1 MPQTQQREVSP
12 NIIRAWFDT
21 VLNPLIYGLRAE
33 VGVLRRG
40 DLTWRF
46 ESKRP
51 VSLVPVR
58 SLLLDAFQDN
68 LDQFLSIHPECAG
81 PMQDHDTALQLLV
94 ESCRELES
102 RLIHSEE
109 MQKLFQRLTTPEALG
124 GRDAAEIFGLVLSV
138 NWLKALAEYIINNVE
153 RLPRYYSTADF
164 WNEHSS
170 EFLKLRES
178 PEVRPTWETTV
189 SATTRFS
196 QEVDRLIDLLK
207 KVRNDLSL
215 SAGVPIVEHL
225 SR

>member
-1 MPQTQQREVSP
+1 MPQLQQREVSP
-12 NIIRAWFDT
+12 SIIRAWFDT

-33 VGVLRRG
+33 AGVLKRG

-58 SLLLDAFQDN
+58 SLLTDAFQDN
-68 LDQFLSIHPECAG
+68 LDQFLSLHPECAG
-81 PMQDHDTALQLLV
+81 PMQEHDTALQVLV
-94 ESCRELES
+94 ESCSQLES
-102 RLIHSEE
+102 ALINSKE
-109 MQKLFQRLTTPEALG
+109 MQALFQRLTTPEALG
-124 GRDAAEIFGLVLSV
+124 GRDIAEIFAAVLPV

-164 WNEHSS
+164 WNEHSG
-170 EFLKLRES
+170 EFFKLRDN
-178 PEVRPTWETTV
+178 PEVRPAWESTV

-207 KVRNDLSL
+207 KVRNELSL
-215 SAGVPIVEHL
+215 SAGVPIVENL
-225 SR
+225 AR

>member
-33 VGVLRRG
+33 AGVLRRG

-58 SLLLDAFQDN
+58 SMVTDAFQDN
-68 LDQFLSIHPECAG
+68 LEQFLSLHPECAG
-81 PMQDHDTALQLLV
+81 PMQEHDTALQLLV
-94 ESCRELES
+94 ESCRQLES
-102 RLIHSEE
+102 ALVNSKE
-109 MQKLFQRLTTPEALG
+109 MEALFQRLTTPDALG
-124 GRDAAEIFGLVLSV
+124 GRDIAEIFGKVLSF

-153 RLPRYYSTADF
+153 RLPRYYSTAEF
-164 WNEHSS
+164 WNEHSG
-170 EFLKLRES
+170 EFLMLRQS
-178 PEVRPTWETTV
+178 PEVRPAWESTV

-196 QEVDRLIDLLK
+196 QQVDRLIELLK
-207 KVRNDLSL
+207 QVRNELSL
-215 SAGVPIVEHL
+215 AAGVPIVENL
-225 SR
+225 AR

>member
-21 VLNPLIYGLRAE
+21 VLNPLLYGLRAE
-33 VGVLRRG
+33 AGVLRRG

-46 ESKRP
+46 ESGRP

-58 SLLLDAFQDN
+58 SLLMDAYQDN
-68 LDQFLSIHPECAG
+68 LDQFLSLHPECGG
-81 PMQDHDTALQLLV
+81 PMQDHDAALQLLV

-102 RLIHSEE
+102 RLIHSEA

-124 GRDAAEIFGLVLSV
+124 GRDVAEMFRAVLSD
-138 NWLKALAEYIINNVE
+138 NRLKALAEYIINNVE

-164 WNEHSS
+164 WNERSG

-178 PEVRPTWETTV
+178 PEIEPAWEANV
-189 SATTRFS
+189 SAAARFS
-196 QEVDRLIDLLK
+196 QEVDQLMGVLK
-207 KVRNDLSL
+207 KVRNELSL

-225 SR
+225 AR